1 MSSRPEIVDWKLR
14 SPVTEDMFDFRVK
27 RKHFGT
33 PHMYAVEAKRPTSVV
48 YVLAEFT
55 ASAPLTNELRD
66 ACINLA
72 RCSS

>member
-1 MSSRPEIVDWKLR
+1 MSAVELVKWKLC
-14 SPVTEDMFDFRVK
+14 SPVTEDMFDFRIR

-33 PHMYAVEAKRPTSVV
+33 PHMYTVEAKRPTSVV

-55 ASAPLTNELRD
+55 TSAPLTNELRD

>member
-1 MSSRPEIVDWKLR
+1 MSEPEIVKWNLR
-14 SPVTEDMFDFRVK
+14 SPVTEDMFDFRV
-27 RKHFGT
+27 RRVHFGK
-33 PHMYAVEAKRPTSVV
+33 PYMYVVEAKRPTSVV

-55 ASAPLTNELRD
+55 TSGPLTNDLRD

>member
-1 MSSRPEIVDWKLR
+1 MSKPELTKWKLR
-14 SPVTEDMFDFRVK
+14 TPVTEDMFDFRVK
-27 RKHFGT
+27 RTHFGV
-33 PHMYAVEAKRPTSVV
+33 PHTYAVEAKRPATIT

-55 ASAPLTNELRD
+55 TSAPLTNELRD

>member
-1 MSSRPEIVDWKLR
+1 MSGPELIKWKLC
-14 SPVTEDMFDFRVK
+14 SPVTEDMFDFRV
-27 RKHFGT
+27 RRVHFGA
-33 PHMYAVEAKRPTSVV
+33 PYMYAVEAKRPASTT

-55 ASAPLTNELRD
+55 TSAPLTNELRD

>member
-1 MSSRPEIVDWKLR
+1 MSEPELIKWKLR
-14 SPVTEDMFDFRVK
+14 SPVTADMFDFRVK
-27 RKHFGT
+27 RTHFGV
-33 PHMYAVEAKRPTSVV
+33 PHTYAVEAKRPANIT

-55 ASAPLTNELRD
+55 TSGPLTNELRD